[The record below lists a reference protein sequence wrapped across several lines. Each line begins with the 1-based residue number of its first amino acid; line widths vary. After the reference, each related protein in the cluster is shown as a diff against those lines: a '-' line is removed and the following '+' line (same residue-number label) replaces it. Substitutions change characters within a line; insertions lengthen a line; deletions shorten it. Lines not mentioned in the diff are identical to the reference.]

1 MNELKWKFLSYE
13 EELTTKEL
21 DVNNESDLR
30 K

>member
-13 EELTTKEL
+13 VELTTKEL